1 VTVGPTWLPA
11 SDPEAMELAAD
22 ALVQALVVALP
33 TDTVYGLAVD
43 PSRPRAVERLFAL
56 KERPREVA
64 IPVLIGTWEQAQLVA
79 GRLEGAAE
87 ALTGRFWP
95 GPLTVVVPRANRFA
109 VDLGG
114 PSSTRHLVGV
124 RWPDH
129 PIVQR
134 LCRALGPLAVTS
146 ANPHGVG
153 PATTAQAVSEAFADR
168 GELGA
173 IIDGGVC
180 DGTPSTV
187 VECLGAAVRCL
198 RAGALPW
205 GEVVDA
211 WPGESPLR

>member
-1 VTVGPTWLPA
+1 MGPNWLPA
-11 SDPEAMELAAD
+11 SDPDAMELAAE
-22 ALVQALVVALP
+22 ALGQGQVVALP

-43 PSRPRAVERLFAL
+43 PSQPQAVERLFAL
-56 KERPREVA
+56 KERPRDVA
-64 IPVLIGTWEQAQLVA
+64 IPVLIGTQEQAELVA

-87 ALTGRFWP
+87 ALTGRYWP
-95 GPLTVVVPRANRFA
+95 GPLTVVVPRGDRFTA
-109 VDLGG
+109 DLGG
-114 PSSTRHLVGV
+114 PSSSRHLVGM

-129 PIVQR
+129 PIVER

-146 ANPHGVG
+146 ANSHGVG
-153 PATTAQAVSEAFADR
+153 PATTAQAVREAFADR

-187 VECLGAAVRCL
+187 VECLGVAVRCL

-205 GEVVDA
+205 GEIIDA
-211 WPGESPLR
+211 WPGGSHSE